1 MSIYEI
7 SIFDK
12 LYYLQNDMLTTLHL
26 HLTTLHKLKA
36 DDFKVLICELT
47 ICANRNT
54 IELLIFVKIV
64 KSLKLNL
71 KDFDMIN

>member
-1 MSIYEI
+1 
-7 SIFDK
+7 
-12 LYYLQNDMLTTLHL
+12 MLTALHL
-26 HLTTLHKLKA
+26 HLTTLHQLKA
-36 DDFKVLICELT
+36 DDFKVLIYEFT

-64 KSLKLNL
+64 KSLKLNF